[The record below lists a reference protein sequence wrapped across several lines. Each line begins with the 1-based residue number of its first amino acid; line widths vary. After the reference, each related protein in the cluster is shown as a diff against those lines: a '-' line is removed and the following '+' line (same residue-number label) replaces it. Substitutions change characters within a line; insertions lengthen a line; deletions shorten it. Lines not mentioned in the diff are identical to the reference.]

1 MQLETL
7 SQTLQEHGIVGG
19 GGAGFPA
26 YAKLNKKADTIILN
40 CAECEPLF
48 KVDRQILS
56 QYAFEIV
63 SALSMVADTVEA
75 ERAIVALKP
84 SYKDAVDAVNL
95 ALAAFPKVSIS
106 FLPEIYPAGDEVILT
121 YEATGRIVKP
131 GDIPISV
138 GVIVY
143 NVETMLNIYKA
154 VNDALPVTHKYVMIA
169 GEVETPS
176 VLSVPLG
183 MSAKEV
189 VNLCG
194 GATIKNPAY
203 LIGGPMTGKIASP
216 HTLITK
222 TTNAVIL
229 LPQEHDI
236 VQKKTVKAN
245 IGIKRAMSACCSCRM
260 CTDLCSRN
268 LLGHPIDPQAFMH
281 GISQNKVFDSK
292 AFLDTFYCSQCGL
305 CEMYSCMQ
313 GLSPATLIN
322 EYRTGLRKNGILPDK
337 ENAEF
342 TGVSDKRAY
351 RTVPVSRLLRRLGL
365 SKYNVAAPLNEQKV
379 KPERVTVSLS
389 QSIGAPAVPLVKQGD
404 IVTESMLIASAPEGK
419 LGVALHAPIDGCV
432 SAINDT
438 YIIIEKSR
446 K

>member
-26 YAKLNKKADTIILN
+26 YAKLNKNADTIILN

-48 KVDRQILS
+48 QVDRQILREH
-56 QYAFEIV
+56 AFEII
-63 SALSMVADTVEA
+63 SALSMVADAVEA
-75 ERAIVALKP
+75 ERAIVAIKP
-84 SYKDAVDAVNL
+84 SYKDAIDAVNL
-95 ALAAFPKVSIS
+95 AMAAFPKVSLS
-106 FLPEIYPAGDEVILT
+106 FLPEIYPAGDEVVLT
-121 YEATGRIVKP
+121 YETTGRIVKP

-138 GVIVY
+138 GVIVF

-154 VNDALPVTHKYVMIA
+154 TNDNTPVTHKYVMVA
-169 GEVETPS
+169 GEVASPS

-194 GATIKNPAY
+194 GSTIEQPAY
-203 LIGGPMTGKIASP
+203 LIGGPMTGRIASP

-229 LPQEHDI
+229 LPQEHYI
-236 VQKKTVKAN
+236 VTRKTVKAN

-281 GISQNKVFDSK
+281 GISQNKVIDTK

-313 GLSPATLIN
+313 GLSPRSLIQ
-322 EYRTGLRKNGILPDK
+322 EYKMGLRSKGIAIPKDI
-337 ENAEF
+337 EPAP
-342 TGVSDKRAY
+342 VKRELAY
-351 RTVPVSRLLRRLGL
+351 RKVPVKRLQSRLGL
-365 SKYNVAAPLNEQKV
+365 DSYDSPALLDENEVTTKIV
-379 KPERVTVSLS
+379 KIKLS
-389 QSIGAPAVPLVKQGD
+389 QHIGAPATAIVKVGD
-404 IVTESMLIASAPEGK
+404 KVKAGQMIGAAKENALSIPVYAS
-419 LGVALHAPIDGCV
+419 IDGV
-432 SAINDT
+432 VADVNNIAIT
-438 YIIIEKSR
+438 IKAR
-446 K
+446 